1 MRAKPINRESLKKIL
16 DNYIQRTPLVHTEG
30 VSQKENETSN
40 TLQLGLNTFRKQ
52 LGDDFFR
59 ELLGSLKELITD
71 SREELSAC
79 KNLTEELPKKEG
91 LLALTHKLK
100 GGLQQVGD
108 KYWSNQFFSLEKE
121 IKESELTDTPLAF
134 EKIDR
139 WLKEIDVTI
148 SELQDE

>member
-1 MRAKPINRESLKKIL
+1 MTDKNSIGEKC
-16 DNYIQRTPLVHTEG
+16 
-30 VSQKENETSN
+30 
-40 TLQLGLNTFRKQ
+40 GL
-52 LGDDFFR
+52 
-59 ELLGSLKELITD
+59 
-71 SREELSAC
+71 
-79 KNLTEELPKKEG
+79 
-91 LLALTHKLK
+91 
-100 GGLQQVGD
+100 GLQQVGD